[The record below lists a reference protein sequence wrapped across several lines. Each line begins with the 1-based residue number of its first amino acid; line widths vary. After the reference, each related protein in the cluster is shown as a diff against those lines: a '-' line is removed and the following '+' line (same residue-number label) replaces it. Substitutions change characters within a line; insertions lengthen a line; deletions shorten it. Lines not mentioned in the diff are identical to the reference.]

1 MEITAAQL
9 VMARSKTLYNV
20 SVGIPVRADD
30 VEHNEGDIEQMEGGK
45 EEFKFEETAKN
56 ET

>member
-1 MEITAAQL
+1 
-9 VMARSKTLYNV
+9 MARSKTLYNV

-45 EEFKFEETAKN
+45 EESK
-56 ET
+56 